1 MVNET
6 SAEFTKLRCKPRSSI
21 CFAKMHALN
30 SLEGSGNRDNPVELG
45 YKFYSSYEI
54 IEKRK
59 KEQKLKE
66 HFTYN
71 NANVK

>member
-1 MVNET
+1 MVKET
-6 SAEFTKLRCKPRSSI
+6 SAEFTKLCCKPRSSI
-21 CFAKMHALN
+21 CLVKMHALN
-30 SLEGSGNRDNPVELG
+30 SLEGKRDNPIELG

-66 HFTYN
+66 HFTSN